1 MMSKHVRFPK
11 WLTVS
16 ITLLLTISI
25 VLAGCSGGNGG
36 SSSNTGGQSS
46 GGSSNSG
53 GSPGGSGS
61 GGSNSGG
68 SGPAA
73 PAGDNKYGG
82 TLKIV
87 LSSALNDL
95 GNPWIIRSVQDSV
108 VASTALE
115 TLGKHDET
123 GATIPHL
130 AKSWEVD
137 ADKLTVTVQLQEGV
151 KFHDGTDF
159 DAEAVKWNLLM
170 FRDNGRAEGAPIGD
184 IEVTGKYS
192 LVIKLNRWANSFVDQ
207 LFPFALMISPTA
219 FEKNGGQDWAA
230 NNPVGTGPFKFA
242 RWEKDVIVEF
252 VKNEDYWQEGKPY
265 LDKIEWHLFADSTTA
280 ESSMSTG
287 EYDIYFNASSTTA
300 NTLKNQFNVVILE
313 NGMGAVGTSMA
324 PDSKKSS
331 SPLSNVNVRKA
342 ISYAVDRNAIVNS
355 LSYGYNI
362 ASDQWSVPGTW
373 AYNDKVEV
381 YDFNPEK
388 AKQLLAEAGYANGF
402 ETTVTYPVSQELTNI
417 YTAVQGYLGNVGIKL
432 NLNPVDNAKWQ
443 EMSATGGDWD
453 GFLHSTFR
461 VDNEVVFNLIR
472 NLSKNGT
479 HYRQTALP
487 EDIEELIVAANSAKT
502 LDEKKEIIVQL
513 NGAIF
518 GREMASIP
526 LFIAAPI
533 TLKSAKAHDDGLHR
547 TYQSTWTPENAWKE
561 K

>member
-1 MMSKHVRFPK
+1 MFRNNRVRYSRWFA
-11 WLTVS
+11 LSLVL
-16 ITLLLTISI
+16 ILAVGL
-25 VLAGCSGGNGG
+25 VLAGCSR
-36 SSSNTGGQSS
+36 GGQDNSSS
-46 GGSSNSG
+46 GGSTPSSSTPSG
-53 GSPGGSGS
+53 SAPAAPSGGSGS
-61 GGSNSGG
+61 QGDSQGS
-68 SGPAA
+68 AQ
-73 PAGDNKYGG
+73 DNRYGG

-87 LSSALNDL
+87 LSNPLADL

-130 AKSWEVD
+130 AKSWHVD
-137 ADKLTVTVQLQEGV
+137 ADNLTVTVQLQEGV

-170 FRDNGRAEGAPIGD
+170 FRDKGRAEGAPIGD

-207 LFPFALMISPTA
+207 LFPFALMASPTA
-219 FEKNGGQDWAA
+219 FEKNGGEGWMA
-230 NNPVGTGPFKFA
+230 NNPVGTGPFKFS

-280 ESSMSTG
+280 ESAMSTG
-287 EYDIYFNASSTTA
+287 QYDIYFNASSTTA
-300 NTLKNQFNVVILE
+300 NALKNQFNVVILE

-331 SPLSNVNVRKA
+331 SPLSNVLVRKA
-342 ISYAVDRNAIVNS
+342 ISYAVDRQAIVDS

-362 ASDQWSVPGTW
+362 ASDQWSVPGSW

-381 YDFNPEK
+381 YTYNPEK
-388 AKQLLAEAGYANGF
+388 AKQLLSEAGYANGF
-402 ETTVTYPVSQELTNI
+402 ETTITYPVSQDLTNI
-417 YTAVQGYLGNVGIKL
+417 YTAVQGYLADVGIRL
-432 NLNPVDNAKWQ
+432 NLVPVDNAKWQ
-443 EMSATGGDWD
+443 EMTATGGDWN
-453 GFLHSTFR
+453 GLLHSTFR
-461 VDNEVVFNLIR
+461 VDNEVVFNMIR

-487 EDIEELIVAANSAKT
+487 EDIEDLIAKANSAKS
-502 LDEKKEIIVQL
+502 LEEKKEIIVQL
-513 NGAIF
+513 NGEIF
-518 GREMASIP
+518 GREQASIP
-526 LFIAAPI
+526 LYIAAPI